1 MDMEHRLRI
10 ALQKEAEALTPKP
23 ELKEKVM
30 DRIPFKKGRIQVK
43 KRMVAAIVVA
53 VLALPTAAFAGY
65 SYLADQV
72 FGSAN
77 VLKAHGGTQEKYDHF
92 ESKLQDARQKLSLR
106 EFTAFIGLLKD
117 ITYYNLQIADR
128 KGNLHPEQL
137 SADDRAEYERLLR
150 EVQPYFDK
158 LNGE

>member
-1 MDMEHRLRI
+1 MDMEQRLRI
-10 ALQKEAEALTPKP
+10 ALKQEAATLTPEP
-23 ELKEKVM
+23 ELKDKVM
-30 DRIPFKKGRIQVK
+30 NRIPFKKERRKMK
-43 KRMVAAIVVA
+43 KRIIASIVVA

-77 VLKAHGGTQEKYDHF
+77 ALQAHGGTQEQYDHF
-92 ESKLQDARQKLSLR
+92 ESKLQDAKKKLTLR
-106 EFTAFIGLLKD
+106 EFTEFVGLLKD
-117 ITYYNLQIADR
+117 ITYYNLKMVDR
-128 KGNLHPEQL
+128 KGNLHPDQL
-137 SADDRAEYERLLR
+137 RAEDRAEYERLLQ